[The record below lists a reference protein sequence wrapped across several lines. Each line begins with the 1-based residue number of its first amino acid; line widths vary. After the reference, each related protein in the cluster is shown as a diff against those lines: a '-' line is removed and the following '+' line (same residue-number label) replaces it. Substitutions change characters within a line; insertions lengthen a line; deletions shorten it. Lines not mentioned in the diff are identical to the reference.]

1 MVRLAPEAFIGQL
14 HKMYKNTKNS
24 GSVCLSFK
32 KYNGA
37 PPKAK
42 KAIASGQYEPCC
54 IVRAVAKKKKISTF
68 IKAED
73 VVKFQ
78 GQLTN
83 VMKVKTKVKA
93 LSEELE
99 NPMNVH
105 RWRKLFYKN

>member
-24 GSVCLSFK
+24 GSVCISFK
-32 KYNGA
+32 KYIGA
-37 PPKAK
+37 PLRAEKAL
-42 KAIASGQYEPCC
+42 ASGEYEPCC
-54 IVRAVAKKKKISTF
+54 IVRAVAKKRKISAF

-83 VMKVKTKVKA
+83 VMKVNMDNLKVEKQKKKKKKKKR
-93 LSEELE
+93 S
-99 NPMNVH
+99 
-105 RWRKLFYKN
+105 

>member
-83 VMKVKTKVKA
+83 VMKVNMDNLKVEQK
-93 LSEELE
+93 
-99 NPMNVH
+99 
-105 RWRKLFYKN
+105 KKKKKNKKKRDNKNI